1 VTKKAAQW
9 GHQAAD
15 SAGRR
20 RADSASVF
28 QCSMNESNMS
38 NGCGFSL
45 GLMPVAAVAG
55 EGDGRVG
62 DVFQQIA
69 RRDVEFAAEGSE
81 HVVVG
86 AVDLAVAPT
95 PERGVV
101 HPCGLG
107 QGSYCDPLSPI
118 AALSQYL
125 IKSRPNHVST
135 SLICYPLYCITRQMS
150 RAYSKNLEP
159 QAIFPLDKSCILC
172 YNVAQVARNL
182 HPHLE
187 ERGEP

>member
-118 AALSQYL
+118 AALSQYFD
-125 IKSRPNHVST
+125 KVASES
-135 SLICYPLYCITRQMS
+135 CF
-150 RAYSKNLEP
+150 NL
-159 QAIFPLDKSCILC
+159 
-172 YNVAQVARNL
+172 
-182 HPHLE
+182 PHLLPIILHHAPKCQ
-187 ERGEP
+187 EPIARTLSHKQYSPLTNLVSCAIMLHRWQEICTHT